1 MSEKIEFAQVL
12 ADRTKWLAIRV
23 IKLVGKFPNKV
34 EYWII
39 GKQLIRSATSVA
51 ANYRAVRRAR
61 SSKEFLAKLN
71 IVVEECDETL
81 FWMEMLEDAQLIEAS
96 SMKDLKVET
105 MEVLSV
111 LAKSKQTMTNKL
123 RGAG

>member
-23 IKLVGKFPNKV
+23 IKIVGTFPNNV

-51 ANYRAVRRAR
+51 ANYRAVRRSR
-61 SSKEFLAKLN
+61 SNKEFLAKLN

-81 FWMEMLEDAQLIEAS
+81 FWMEMLEDAELIDAS
-96 SMKDLKVET
+96 SIEDIKKETIEVLKV
-105 MEVLSV
+105 
-111 LAKSKQTMTNKL
+111 LATSKQTMTNKL
-123 RGAG
+123 RETK

>member
-1 MSEKIEFAQVL
+1 MSEKIEFAKVL
-12 ADRTKWLAIRV
+12 TQRTKWLAISV
-23 IKLVGKFPNKV
+23 VKLVGTFPGKV

-51 ANYRAVRRAR
+51 ANYRAVTRAR
-61 SSKEFLAKLN
+61 SNKEFLAKMS

-81 FWMEMLEDAQLIEAS
+81 FWLEILEDAQLVDKSIL
-96 SMKDLKVET
+96 KDIQEETNELLK
-105 MEVLSV
+105 V
-111 LAKSKQTMTNKL
+111 LAKSKKTMTDKL

>member
-1 MSEKIEFAQVL
+1 MSEKIEFAKVL
-12 ADRTKWLAIRV
+12 TQRTKWLGISV
-23 IKLVGKFPNKV
+23 VKLVGTFPGKV

-51 ANYRAVRRAR
+51 ANYRAVTRAR
-61 SSKEFLAKLN
+61 SNKEFLAKMS

-81 FWMEMLEDAQLIEAS
+81 FWLEILEDAQLVDKSIL
-96 SMKDLKVET
+96 KDIQEETNELLK
-105 MEVLSV
+105 V
-111 LAKSKQTMTNKL
+111 LAKSKKTMTDKL